1 MIVDAPFVPTH
12 VRRPS
17 VSGSLPDGTV
27 VSSNSAR
34 CHRDRT
40 GEKSGR
46 HLLSGGLPGIE
57 GRLRRSLDDLCMSG
71 DSTFGDGATP
81 SFSHEPVMLAEILAV
96 FANLAG
102 GTFLDATLG
111 GAGHSAALLAAH
123 PSVHLLGI
131 DRDPAALRAASIV
144 LEAGGTAGRATLRHA
159 RFDAAASVVIG
170 EGIGS
175 LAGAL
180 FDLGVSSH
188 QLDAPERGFSYRHDA
203 PLDMRMDTTSG
214 PTAADIVNGYDEARL
229 ARLIADN
236 SDERWARRIAAAI
249 VAARP
254 IMSTVA
260 LADAIVGAIPAAA
273 RRTGGHPAKR
283 TFQAIRIEVNAE
295 LGILRPALESVLS
308 LLAPGA
314 RLAVLTY
321 HSGEDRIVKEV
332 MRAAETG
339 GCTCPPALPCRC
351 GAVRTAV
358 RVRAPRQP
366 GSAERLSNPRARSAR
381 LRVVERITA
390 TGEQN

>member
-1 MIVDAPFVPTH
+1 MIVDAPLVPTH
-12 VRRPS
+12 VRRPL
-17 VSGSLPDGTV
+17 VPGSLPDGTV

-46 HLLSGGLPGIE
+46 HLLSGGLPGTR
-57 GRLRRSLDDLCMSG
+57 GRVCRSPDDLVMSG
-71 DSTFGDGATP
+71 DSTVGEGVAPWFP
-81 SFSHEPVMLAEILAV
+81 HEPVMVAEIAAV
-96 FANLAG
+96 FADLAG

-111 GAGHSAALLAAH
+111 GAGHAAALLAAH
-123 PSVHLLGI
+123 PAVHLLGI
-131 DRDPAALRAASIV
+131 DRDPAALRAAS
-144 LEAGGTAGRATLRHA
+144 LHLGTGDIAGRATLRHA

-188 QLDAPERGFSYRHDA
+188 QLDAPDRGFSYRHDA

-214 PTAADIVNGYDEARL
+214 PTAADIVNGFDEARL
-229 ARLIADN
+229 ARLIADH
-236 SDERWARRIAAAI
+236 SDERWARRIAAAL

-254 IMSTVA
+254 ITSTVE
-260 LADAIVGAIPAAA
+260 LADVIVGAIPAAA
-273 RRTGGHPAKR
+273 RRSGGHPAKR
-283 TFQAIRIEVNAE
+283 TFQAIRIEVNGE
-295 LGILRPALESVLS
+295 LVILRPALESVLAM
-308 LLAPGA
+308 LAPGA

-351 GAVRTAV
+351 AAVRTAL

-366 GSAERLSNPRARSAR
+366 GAAERLSNPRARSAR
-381 LRVVERITA
+381 LRVVERISA
-390 TGEQN
+390 AGAEN